1 LVSQEQLQ
9 VGRRINTYGVAKEM
23 KKKDMNT
30 IMSLEK
36 GKYYIVI
43 SELPDDQFHLV
54 AYDTTGK
61 EYKTFDDHTV
71 ASIMHEGMMALLRR
85 RGDEVFRCGESE
97 IEFNFAAKE
106 LQVQYQDETGET
118 LDIPENVIKVD
129 FGKEQ

>member
-1 LVSQEQLQ
+1 MSQEQLQ

-30 IMSLEK
+30 LMSLEK
-36 GKYYIVI
+36 DKYYIVI

-61 EYKTFDDHTV
+61 EYKTFEDHTV

>member
-1 LVSQEQLQ
+1 M
-9 VGRRINTYGVAKEM
+9 GRKNNTYGVVKEM
-23 KKKDMNT
+23 KKKDVDTMMT
-30 IMSLEK
+30 LEK
-36 GKYYIVI
+36 DKYYVII

-61 EYKTFDDHTV
+61 EYKTFENHSV
-71 ASIMHEGMMALLRR
+71 ASIMHEGVMALLRR

-106 LQVQYQDETGET
+106 LQIEYQDETGEK

-129 FGKEQ
+129 FGKEH

>member
-1 LVSQEQLQ
+1 M
-9 VGRRINTYGVAKEM
+9 GRGINTYGVAKEM

-30 IMSLEK
+30 LMSLEK
-36 GKYYIVI
+36 DKYYIII

-61 EYKTFDDHTV
+61 KYKTFEDHSV
-71 ASIMHEGMMALLRR
+71 ASLMHEGVMALLRR
-85 RGDEVFRCGESE
+85 SGDEVFRCGESE

-106 LQVQYQDETGET
+106 LQIQYQDETGDK

>member
-1 LVSQEQLQ
+1 M
-9 VGRRINTYGVAKEM
+9 GRKNNTYGVVKEM
-23 KKKDMNT
+23 KKKDIDTMMT
-30 IMSLEK
+30 LEK
-36 GKYYIVI
+36 DKYYVII

-61 EYKTFDDHTV
+61 EYKTFENHSV
-71 ASIMHEGMMALLRR
+71 ASIMHEGVMALLRR

-106 LQVQYQDETGET
+106 LQIEYQDETGEK

-129 FGKEQ
+129 FGKEH

>member
-1 LVSQEQLQ
+1 M
-9 VGRRINTYGVAKEM
+9 GRRSNTYGVAEKM
-23 KKKDMNT
+23 KKDDMNT

-36 GKYYIVI
+36 GKYYIII
-43 SELPDDQFHLV
+43 SEMPDEQFHLV

-61 EYKTFDDHTV
+61 KYKTFEDHSV
-71 ASIMHEGMMALLRR
+71 ASIMHEGVMALLRR

-106 LQVQYQDETGET
+106 LQIEYQDETGEK

-129 FGKEQ
+129 FGKDQ

>member
-1 LVSQEQLQ
+1 VSQAQLQ
-9 VGRRINTYGVAKEM
+9 MGRRINTYGVAKEM

-36 GKYYIVI
+36 DKYYIVI

-61 EYKTFDDHTV
+61 EYKTFDDHSV

-106 LQVQYQDETGET
+106 LQVQYQDETGEK
-118 LDIPENVIKVD
+118 LDMPENVIKVD